1 MEVRLLQYT
10 PDPERTV
17 AMAARLCYSRAG
29 VSEIAE
35 RIDEAEARRLIRSLF
50 EMGHLSPFEHVSFFF
65 GVSGVSRALSHQLVR
80 HRIASYSQKSQRY
93 VSEAGFEYVL
103 PPTIALRPDARE
115 LFENQMKMLREGYA
129 MLVGLGIPKED
140 ARYLLPNACT
150 TQLVCTFNARS
161 LLNFF
166 KLRCCERAQWE
177 IRDLAREMLRL
188 VREVAPTIFEKA
200 GPACV
205 SEGMCR
211 EGRMSCGRA
220 GIAEGGRS

>member
-1 MEVRLLQYT
+1 
-10 PDPERTV
+10 
-17 AMAARLCYSRAG
+17 
-29 VSEIAE
+29 
-35 RIDEAEARRLIRSLF
+35 
-50 EMGHLSPFEHVSFFF
+50 
-65 GVSGVSRALSHQLVR
+65 
-80 HRIASYSQKSQRY
+80 
-93 VSEAGFEYVL
+93 
-103 PPTIALRPDARE
+103 
-115 LFENQMKMLREGYA
+115 